1 MEKYINKIT
10 LEIAETPSQH
20 EQGLMY
26 RKSMDNDSGML
37 FKFTSPRKLKF
48 WGMNTYLPLDIAFI
62 NDDNIIEKICHIVPF
77 SEKVVYSD
85 NDCTKALEMNAGY
98 FADNNIRVGDEM
110 SLVEDEN
117 FAVFKKIKEK
127 TGN

>member
-1 MEKYINKIT
+1 MNKIK
-10 LEIAETPSQH
+10 LEIADTPSQH

-48 WGMNTYLPLDIAFI
+48 WGMNTYIPLDIAFI
-62 NDDNIIEKICHIVPF
+62 NDDSVVEKICHIVPF

-85 NDCTKALEMNAGY
+85 SDCTKALEMNAGY
-98 FADNNIRVGDEM
+98 FADNNIRVGDKID
-110 SLVEDEN
+110 LIDNEN